1 VKAPGAMF
9 PPGPARPLAE
19 PLQVSLA
26 IVFEH
31 VVFPRHAQ
39 HGDRQFGQ
47 DLLQRVELRR
57 LRQVRE
63 IAGVQH
69 ERGEFRFRFD
79 LSDRRAQRRRD
90 VGIGRFVESDVG
102 VADLDEAQR
111 VATVCHRR
119 NAGRLPQR

>member
-1 VKAPGAMF
+1 MF